1 MKKIILSALAISC
14 YIFGV
19 AQSNT
24 IVPKIIKN
32 KNGVVQ
38 SVEYPDSIEKSKI
51 PSSSVDFIKEF
62 LKPFENEEFILE
74 PSKVKRKEFVN
85 EHYDQLL

>member
-32 KNGVVQ
+32 KKWGC
-38 SVEYPDSIEKSKI
+38 SISRI
-51 PSSSVDFIKEF
+51 SG
-62 LKPFENEEFILE
+62 
-74 PSKVKRKEFVN
+74 
-85 EHYDQLL
+85 